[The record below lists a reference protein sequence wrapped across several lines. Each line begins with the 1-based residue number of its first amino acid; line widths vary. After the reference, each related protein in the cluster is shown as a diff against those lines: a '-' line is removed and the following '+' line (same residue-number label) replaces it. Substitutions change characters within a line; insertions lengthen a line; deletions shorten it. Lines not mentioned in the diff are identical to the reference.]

1 MLFLKNEK
9 KNEKFSVQFVSPSC
23 LFFALNEVFFSVF
36 LHITH
41 FIFLLVFCV

>member
-23 LFFALNEVFFSVF
+23 LFFALKVFFSVF